1 MKTKILVLLMFFTS
15 FHLFAQT
22 DSLAQNDSDL
32 AKKTQNPLSDLISLP
47 FQNNTSFG
55 VGRDGDRNTNVL
67 NIQPVIPFGLGEKVN
82 LITRTI
88 IPIVSKPDITKESG
102 AITGLGDI
110 LFTAWFSPKQPKK
123 LIWGVGPVI
132 SFPTATD
139 DALGSGEV
147 SLGPSVVLL
156 SMSGKWVYGMLIN
169 NLWSVTDNRDSSDVN
184 QMLLQ
189 YFINYNLPNSWYL
202 SSAPIITADWEATSD
217 NVWTVPFGMAVG
229 KIFRIGK
236 LPLNC
241 QVGAFYNVVTPE
253 FGADWSTRI
262 QIQLLFP
269 KK

>member
-1 MKTKILVLLMFFTS
+1 MKTKILILLMLFTS
-15 FHLFAQT
+15 AHLFAQ
-22 DSLAQNDSDL
+22 DDAEL

-55 VGRDGDRNTNVL
+55 LGPNNDRVSNVL
-67 NIQPVIPFGLGEKVN
+67 NIQPVIPIGLGEKVN

-88 IPIVSKPDITKESG
+88 IPIVSLPDPTKESE

-123 LIWGVGPVI
+123 VIWGVGPVI

-202 SSAPIITADWEATSD
+202 SSAPIITANWEATSD
-217 NVWTVPFGMAVG
+217 NVWTVPFGMTVG

-236 LPLNC
+236 LPINC

-253 FGADWSTRI
+253 GHADWSTRI
-262 QIQLLFP
+262 QVQFLFP
-269 KK
+269 K